1 MTDVVASTKDR
12 PGTYD
17 AIETAKPGE
26 PLFPLQGGDPF
37 APPTV
42 QFWVDLCRKAGMAA
56 EDPKEAEHLL
66 TKARDAEMVGWQM
79 LDYQRGVAAAA
90 DSAPKPKADSRPAYT
105 GWTDPSD
112 PEAKARRTE
121 REARIAAAGKS
132 HNAIAI
138 AAEVVETLT
147 KLRCCP
153 EAEVLMREAVEK
165 MTEAAR
171 EIEPRRG
178 NERS

>member
-1 MTDVVASTKDR
+1 MTDVIASTKDR
-12 PGTYD
+12 PGSYD

-37 APPTV
+37 APATV
-42 QFWVDLCRKAGMAA
+42 QFWVDQCRRAGMKAT
-56 EDPKEAEHLL
+56 DPKEAEHLL

-79 LDYQRGVAAAA
+79 VEYQRGVQAKEK
-90 DSAPKPKADSRPAYT
+90 DEKPKPDAGRPTYSN
-105 GWTDPSD
+105 WTDPSD
-112 PEAKARRTE
+112 DATKARRAE
-121 REARIAAAGKS
+121 REGRIAAAGRT

-138 AAEVVETLT
+138 AAEVIETLT

-153 EAEVLMREAVEK
+153 EAEVLVREAVDK
-165 MTEAAR
+165 LREAAV

>member
-37 APPTV
+37 APATV
-42 QFWVDLCRKAGMAA
+42 QFWVDQCRKAGMAA

-66 TKARDAEMVGWQM
+66 TKARDAEIVGWQM
-79 LDYQRGVAAAA
+79 IDYQRGVAAEAKP
-90 DSAPKPKADSRPAYT
+90 APAKDSRPAYT
-105 GWTDPSD
+105 GWEDGADEET
-112 PEAKARRTE
+112 KARRAE
-121 REARIAAAGKS
+121 RAGRIEAAGRT
-132 HNAIAI
+132 HNALAI
-138 AAEVVETLT
+138 ASEVVETLT

-153 EAEVLMREAVEK
+153 EAEVLVREAVEK
-165 MTEAAR
+165 LREAAV

-178 NERS
+178 MERS